1 MVDFDATFFAQI
13 INFIILL
20 DILGKFAFK
29 PLMNVLD
36 ERANRISN
44 DLDSAEKTRVEAEE
58 LKAQYT
64 KQMEEARNEAA
75 AIVAKATQN
84 AQNIEA
90 EARTQAQAEKDQM
103 ISAAKQ
109 NIENEKQQALADVRK
124 QVIALATEIAGKVV
138 SQKLD
143 SAEDQALVAKTAD
156 AVLN

>member
-1 MVDFDATFFAQI
+1 MVDFDATFFAHVV
-13 INFIILL
+13 NFIVLFA
-20 DILGKFAFK
+20 ILGKFAFR

-36 ERANRISN
+36 ERANRIVN

-58 LKAQYT
+58 LKTQYT
-64 KQMEEARNEAA
+64 QQMEEARNEAA

-84 AQNIEA
+84 AQAIEA

-109 NIENEKQQALADVRK
+109 NIENEKQQAIADVRK

-143 SAEDQALVAKTAD
+143 SPEDQALIARTAD
-156 AVLN
+156 GVL